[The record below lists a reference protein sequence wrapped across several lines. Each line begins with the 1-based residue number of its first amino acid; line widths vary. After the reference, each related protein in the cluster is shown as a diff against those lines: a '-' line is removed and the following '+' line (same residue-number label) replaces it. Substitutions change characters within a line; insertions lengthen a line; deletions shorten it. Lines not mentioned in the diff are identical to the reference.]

1 MKKDKNYYV
10 SDTISLSAP
19 KPDHNR
25 CCMTFKRT
33 SRLFLYLTVMS
44 TQNRHVNKTI
54 SDDYRLRYH
63 CGRGADLN
71 AFRSVERSYSGEKNT
86 TATDL
91 STYNHHFKRYR
102 KQYDKSYRKQYDNS
116 YRN

>member
-1 MKKDKNYYV
+1 MG
-10 SDTISLSAP
+10 
-19 KPDHNR
+19 
-25 CCMTFKRT
+25 
-33 SRLFLYLTVMS
+33 

-63 CGRGADLN
+63 CDRGADLN

-102 KQYDKSYRKQYDNS
+102 KQYDKSYRKQYNKSFRKQYDKS
-116 YRN
+116 YRKQYDKLCHSYPKLYNQGYIYH